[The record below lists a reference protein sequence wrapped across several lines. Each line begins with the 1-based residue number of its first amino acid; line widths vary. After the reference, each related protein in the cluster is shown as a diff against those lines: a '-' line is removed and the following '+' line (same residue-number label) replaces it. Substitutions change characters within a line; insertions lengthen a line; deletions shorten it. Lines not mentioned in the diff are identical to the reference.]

1 MEALFATSG
10 DVIVVVSGLALL
22 AALGGGAVMWRLRER
37 REEREVARDD
47 LRRAGEPSDLSPEA
61 AALRAEGKASWMR
74 PTF

>member
-1 MEALFATSG
+1 MEALIGISG
-10 DVIVVVSGLALL
+10 DAIILLSGIALL

-37 REEREVARDD
+37 REQREAAHDD
-47 LRRAGEPSDLSPEA
+47 LRRAGEPSEQSPEG

>member
-1 MEALFATSG
+1 MEPLRDISG
-10 DVIVVVSGLALL
+10 DLIVVVSGLALL
-22 AALGGGAVMWRLRER
+22 VALGGGAVMWRLRER
-37 REEREVARDD
+37 RDQREAAHDE